1 MENVKFKNSQEYAV
15 TGASINQDIDSELV
29 TVTGV
34 EKLNNLSNS
43 IQNLVKKKNRT

>member
-1 MENVKFKNSQEYAV
+1 M
-15 TGASINQDIDSELV
+15 TGVSINQDIDSELV